1 VPDEYLG
8 AILKL
13 CQDRRGIQKRP
24 DLRRRPRH
32 ADLRAAAQRGGVR
45 LLRPAEIDLRG
56 YASFDYHQ
64 IGYREGDLVK
74 MSILVNNEPVDALSM
89 IVHRA
94 APRPRPRHVREA
106 EGPDPAAPVQDPDP
120 GRDRRQDHRP
130 RDDRALRKDV
140 TAKCYGGDITR
151 KRKLLDKQKEGK
163 KRMRQFGKVEIPQEA
178 FIAALVDIET
188 DDYGDVESISVTD
201 NGIGFTDTNLVSF
214 ETSDSRYKYKR
225 GGKGVGR
232 FIWIK
237 TFDRIMIDSVI
248 QKGRTRERIRF
259 RFMPEKRNS
268 IAYKKV
274 TPAAGADLS
283 TTVTLSDLKTEQR
296 GQIRAAS
303 YLKDLCLH
311 FFPQYMAGTLPKITV
326 NHDGEVAELRQFI
339 GDRVEESVIDRLKV
353 SFDGIESD
361 LVIHHVYVD
370 NSMPAGLKNSYLLTA
385 HGRLVGDPVSVS
397 RKFDLSSLG
406 EDVSY
411 VAVVSSPYLDERVDQ
426 ERLSFRLNAESKK
439 LLEQAILESA
449 ERFLSHH
456 LEAVREK
463 QRGTVERVLFEHPQL
478 ATQIPDLNEYIRG
491 LSPDMDEE
499 KIAQNLF
506 VLLFRD
512 EQDILDELGRLR
524 ELDHLT
530 GEARVRAEKI
540 LEEATNQQKH
550 RLAELVVKRHQVLE
564 IASLLIK
571 FKEGAEGAY
580 EKEEAIHQLILPMGE
595 MFSSG
600 DLSDHNLWI
609 LDDTLSG
616 YGFFASDKSIASL
629 VSGKASPKE
638 PDAVFFNPLGFRREG
653 TDEPI
658 VLVEFKRPG
667 DERPSQDPLDQVL
680 GLCR

>member
-1 VPDEYLG
+1 MKFDILGRIQNMRLPDG
-8 AILKL
+8 KTAILYSIYEAVSNSMHAI
-13 CQDRRGIQKRP
+13 QDRFGEDQMGRKG
-24 DLRRRPRH
+24 
-32 ADLRAAAQRGGVR
+32 
-45 LLRPAEIDLRG
+45 EI
-56 YASFDYHQ
+56 
-64 IGYREGDLVK
+64 E
-74 MSILVNNEPVDALSM
+74 
-89 IVHRA
+89 
-94 APRPRPRHVREA
+94 
-106 EGPDPAAPVQDPDP
+106 
-120 GRDRRQDHRP
+120 
-130 RDDRALRKDV
+130 
-140 TAKCYGGDITR
+140 
-151 KRKLLDKQKEGK
+151 
-163 KRMRQFGKVEIPQEA
+163 
-178 FIAALVDIET
+178 VDIET

-680 GLCR
+680 GYVDDLRGHKVTGVDGERVTDIGATNRFECLIVCELTPSTRRRFERSLAQNPTPDGEGYYGWSQAHSAYIRVISFKKMLRDAELRNSAFFGRLGLGSPSLRARERLARKIAQRDKIEAA